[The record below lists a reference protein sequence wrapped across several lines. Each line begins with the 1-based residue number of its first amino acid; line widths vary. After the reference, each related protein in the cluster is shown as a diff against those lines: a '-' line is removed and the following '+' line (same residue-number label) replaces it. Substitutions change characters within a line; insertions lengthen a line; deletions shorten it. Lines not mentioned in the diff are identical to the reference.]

1 MIAPNP
7 RPAPAGDRR
16 FGRPRR
22 AVVLGASMAGMLAA
36 AALRGH
42 AEEIVVV
49 ERDRLPAEAGP
60 RKGLPQARHAHLL
73 MSGGARAIESLLPGT
88 TRRWLGAGA
97 HRIALPS
104 SLVALTP
111 SGWARRWP
119 ESQFMIACSR
129 DLLDQVVRQQALA
142 HPEMV
147 LRERCEVL
155 APLGDAVRVTG
166 VRLRHLD
173 SGHTESLAADLVVD
187 ATGRGSPAA
196 RWLSGLGLPAVREET
211 VDSGLVY
218 ASRIFQAPPGA
229 EAIPVVS
236 VQPVSGTCRPG
247 QGGTLLPIEGGRWLL
262 TLAGTRGG
270 EPTDDAGEFEG
281 FARSLRHPLLADLIA
296 RAEPLTDVHLTR
308 TTINRR
314 RFHERSPSWP
324 EGYLVL
330 GDAVASFNPIYGQGM
345 TVAAQCALALRT
357 ELEQGGG
364 LTGPGLARRA
374 QRAAARP
381 VSGAWSLATGDDMRY
396 PGATGNRS
404 AAAVRLTHGY
414 FQRLVRT
421 AASRP
426 AVSQALLDVMT
437 LSVPWPALVR
447 PRMLLHVLRGPD
459 SGRSPAPDPPIT
471 AAERE
476 RWGLAAD
483 AP

>member
-1 MIAPNP
+1 
-7 RPAPAGDRR
+7 
-16 FGRPRR
+16 
-22 AVVLGASMAGMLAA
+22 MLAA

-49 ERDRLPAEAGP
+49 ERDCLPEEAAP

-73 MSGGARAIESLLPGT
+73 MSGGARAVESLLPGT

-104 SLVALTP
+104 SLVVLTAD
-111 SGWARRWP
+111 GWARRWP
-119 ESQFMIACSR
+119 ESQFLIACSR
-129 DLLDQVVRQQALA
+129 DLLDHVVRQQALA
-142 HPEMV
+142 HPEIV
-147 LRERCEVL
+147 LRTRCEAVAL
-155 APLGDAVRVTG
+155 LGDAVRITG

-173 SGHTESLAADLVVD
+173 SGGSESLATDLVVD

-196 RWLSGLGLPAVREET
+196 RWLSGLGLPVVREET

-218 ASRIFQAPPGA
+218 ASRIFQAPPRA
-229 EAIPVVS
+229 ESIPVVS
-236 VQPVSGTCRPG
+236 VQAVSGTPEPG
-247 QGGTLLPIEGGRWLL
+247 RGGTLLPIEGGRWLL

-270 EPTDDAGEFEG
+270 EPTGETAEFEH

-296 RAEPLTDVHLTR
+296 RASPLTDVHLTR
-308 TTINRR
+308 TTVNRR
-314 RFHERSPSWP
+314 RFYERSPSWP

-345 TVAAQCALALRT
+345 TVAAQCALALRA
-357 ELEQGGG
+357 ELTGGGG

-404 AAAVRLTHGY
+404 AVAVRLTHGY

-421 AASRP
+421 SMCRP
-426 AVSQALLDVMT
+426 AVSRALLDVMT
-437 LSVPWPALVR
+437 LSEPWPALVR
-447 PRMLLHVLRGPD
+447 PRMLLEALRGPD
-459 SGRSPAPDPPIT
+459 PGRRPPPEPPIT

-476 RWGLAAD
+476 CWGLAAD
-483 AP
+483 VP